1 MKKHFATLLFAALL
15 GVMVQPARAAVVVSN
30 LDPNNPAF
38 GLNSPEIGQAIL
50 NGTRTLSLTSVQFD
64 QTSGLPTGGETVSIF
79 SRNADGTLGTSLFS
93 GFSVG
98 FNATSTV
105 TTATPTSTFLLQPN
119 TGYYFVLSTGSSTN
133 LEWTYTNSTDYAAA
147 FGATI
152 PAADSS
158 VYFTGATAVYR
169 SLAAGPQ
176 MFQVNAAAVPE
187 PSAYVFVGLAL
198 AIGAV
203 GIARRRAVTA

>member
-1 MKKHFATLLFAALL
+1 MKKQFAAFLFAALF

-50 NGTRTLSLTSVQFD
+50 NGSRTLSLTSVQFD
-64 QTSGLPTGGETVSIF
+64 QTAGLTAGETVSIF
-79 SRNADGTLGTSLFS
+79 SRNVDGTLGTSLFS

-105 TTATPTSTFLLQPN
+105 TTATPTSTFILSPN
-119 TGYYFVLSTGSSTN
+119 TGYYFVLNSGSSTN
-133 LEWTYTNSTDYAAA
+133 LEWTYTSSTDYAAA

-187 PSAYVFVGLAL
+187 PTVSTLAGLAL
-198 AIGAV
+198 V
-203 GIARRRAVTA
+203 GGGLALIRRRRLAA